1 MPKNVDHD
9 ARRADIVR
17 AVWRLIARDG
27 IEAASMRR
35 MAEELGFANGALAGY
50 FPHKRAILAAAF
62 RHVYTATNDRYE
74 VDRQRGLRGLPALR
88 AFLLQVFPLD
98 EERLLEARI
107 AIPFMEHAAHDAE
120 MRELYVELMAG
131 WQRELRVLLHE
142 AIDEGDAAPDLDID
156 VVVAHLIGV
165 SQGVQASRVL
175 NPDDTSPAVLRGMI
189 ELLLRSV
196 R

>member
-17 AVWRLIARDG
+17 AVWRLIAREG

-62 RHVYTATNDRYE
+62 RHVYTATNDRYAVE
-74 VDRQRGLRGLPALR
+74 RRDGLRGLAALR
-88 AFLLQVFPLD
+88 AFLIQVFPLD

-107 AIPFMEHAAHDAE
+107 AIPFMEHAAHDTE
-120 MRELYVELMAG
+120 MRELYVALMAG
-131 WQRELRVLLHE
+131 WKSEVGDLLRE
-142 AIDEGDAAPDLDID
+142 AIDDGDASPDLDID
-156 VVVAHLIGV
+156 AVATHFIAV

-175 NPDDTSPAVLRGMI
+175 NPDDATTERLLGVI
-189 ELLLRSV
+189 ELLLRSI